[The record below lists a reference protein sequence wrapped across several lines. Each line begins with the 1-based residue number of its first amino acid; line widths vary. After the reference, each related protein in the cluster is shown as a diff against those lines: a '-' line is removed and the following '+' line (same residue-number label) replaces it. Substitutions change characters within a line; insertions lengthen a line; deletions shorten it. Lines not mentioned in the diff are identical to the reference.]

1 MVKVQKFVCLRLCYW
16 FLVLIDMFCVLCQ
29 ALPFAAFQRLT
40 DVYWIHPFL
49 YKKDAYLSASDLN
62 DEMWSCIRR
71 DKKLDGKT
79 EKKATVMDKVKC
91 IAVYIYIRL
100 TKV

>member
-1 MVKVQKFVCLRLCYW
+1 
-16 FLVLIDMFCVLCQ
+16 MFCVLCQ

-40 DVYWIHPFL
+40 DIYWIHPFL

-62 DEMWSCIRR
+62 AEMWSCIRR

-91 IAVYIYIRL
+91 IAVHIYIRL
-100 TKV
+100 TKL